1 MSSVNFVDKHWSNGD
16 LTLKTKQNP
25 TMDLRQWTLHS
36 YFGLCIE
43 CKSLVSP
50 TAIRQL
56 KFLKY
61 TSTFSK
67 ESYKIY
73 FIGSNK
79 QANNIFLS
87 SKSNLKRGVLE
98 GRVARGEHRSLL
110 RQGLSLSLGSIDFQL
125 WRYWFYWYW
134 LFKNIR

>member
-43 CKSLVSP
+43 CKLEIISFSYCN
-50 TAIRQL
+50 TTT
-56 KFLKY
+56 KN
-61 TSTFSK
+61 STFSK